1 MNCMFKKR
9 MLPVVMQSGGGINEE
24 LIINTAALRA
34 ASIVSGGRA
43 TLSVKATEQAATLI
57 VTDSSGSTV
66 ELTNVASSTKNGIV
80 TFTATWT
87 VTGSRGDILD
97 YTVAVYDA
105 NGLRSANLMTVTV
118 TIK

>member
-1 MNCMFKKR
+1 MVCMFKRR

-24 LIINTAALRA
+24 LIINTAALKA
-34 ASIVSGGRA
+34 ASIVSGKNA
-43 TLSVKATEQAATLI
+43 TLTVKATEQAATLV
-57 VTDSSGSTV
+57 VTDSSGSAV
-66 ELTNVASSTKNGIV
+66 EFIKIASSTKDGIV
-80 TFTATWT
+80 AFQVAWV

-105 NGLRSANLMTVTV
+105 NGLRSANTMTVTV

>member
-1 MNCMFKKR
+1 MFKKR

-24 LIINTAALRA
+24 LIINTALLKAT
-34 ASIVSGGRA
+34 SIVSGRNA
-43 TLSVKATEQAATLI
+43 TLTVKATEQAATLV
-57 VTDSSGSTV
+57 VTDSSGSAV
-66 ELTNVASSTKNGIV
+66 EFTKIARNTKDGIV
-80 TFTATWT
+80 TFRDIWG

-105 NGLRSANLMTVTV
+105 DGLRSANTMTVTV